1 VKNDNSGLPHDT
13 QPVVNVLPLAFHPSS
28 RFSRGWAVLQRHRL
42 LLGAFVMTVAG
53 GKTAHSGGGSGCAF
67 FVSALALAVLATW
80 SAVSVSDRFGPKWS
94 ATHSFD
100 RA

>member
-1 VKNDNSGLPHDT
+1 
-13 QPVVNVLPLAFHPSS
+13 
-28 RFSRGWAVLQRHRL
+28 
-42 LLGAFVMTVAG
+42 MTVAG